1 MKSDRTM
8 HIISCT
14 DNNYAQHLS
23 VMFTSLLMNM
33 DKQRDVKLYVID
45 GGIEEDHKE
54 RLKKTTDRFGV
65 PVTFLDVEKANMTGP
80 LRAAILQKRLI
91 TEFRFPISSRMNL

>member
-23 VMFTSLLMNM
+23 VMFSSLLTNM
-33 DKQRDVKLYVID
+33 DQTREVKLYVID
-45 GGIEEDHKE
+45 GGIEPENKS
-54 RLKKTTDRFGV
+54 V
-65 PVTFLDVEKANMTGP
+65 W
-80 LRAAILQKRLI
+80 KRRPSI
-91 TEFRFPISSRMNL
+91 RSSYYIS